1 MQSNSILAWWIRN
14 PIAANL
20 AMIILIVAGSM
31 SYLLTIEKEPF
42 PTVRLPIMDVRMTW
56 RGASP
61 RDVEDQIIVR
71 FEESVKNVEG
81 IKSVV
86 SNALEGRAQITI
98 TGEERVDRRKFSDDI
113 REKIN
118 SVNGLPN
125 DAERPVV
132 TERIKRDQMIRIA
145 LHGNI
150 DELMLNKLAQE
161 IRREVAALPL
171 ITNVDIS
178 GDTSEEI
185 SIQVTEQKLRQY
197 GLSFSEIESAVRSN
211 SINSSAGSVYGETET
226 FRLNVR
232 NRAEKQID
240 FEKIILRHSPD
251 GAILRLGEVATVY
264 DGLAASKRYS
274 SFDSETAL
282 LIDVY
287 NGDYMNIPEM
297 SANVRN
303 YIDKKITQLPKGV
316 SLTIWEDW
324 NDAYQS
330 RLTTIFDNATSG
342 LILVFMLL
350 LLFLQP
356 RIALWVSIGIGT
368 AFAAAF
374 WLLPTF
380 SVSLNMLSLFAFM
393 MVIGIVVDDAIV
405 IGESIHKQH
414 ELGHHGE
421 NAALLGVKAVAKPVV
436 FGVITTIVVFMPM
449 AFLPG
454 STAEFTRT
462 IAIVVMLALAFSLFE
477 ALFILPSHLRHL
489 PDDDPDNKPTK
500 LDKIQKKFADFL
512 TWVGE
517 EIYGPFIDFLLRWRY
532 IVVAIFILV
541 FCLSV
546 KLLNDNFVLQSFEP
560 KIEADTIRL
569 NVTLPEN
576 VSFDRMQQVLSQ
588 MNAGQEKLTQYV
600 ADLSVSGNGEFI
612 AHHYSRIYN
621 NRISSYLKLVP
632 FAERIIDTETAT
644 SLLTEYIGD
653 IPDAEEIQFKSTLND
668 REPKVAFMMQSNNL
682 DAMTVAVK
690 ELKDHLAE
698 YDDVYL
704 VRDSLAHGSK
714 EIMFTMKPG
723 AEALG
728 VSLKDISNQVK
739 QAFYGQEVQRLPR
752 EGGDSR
758 VKVHYSR
765 PERENLDSLYSLK
778 IRTRNKKEIPLVN
791 LVNIELR
798 PGISRIQRRD
808 GMKVAWV
815 YADYSGNN
823 LNALKEKIKV
833 DYLSEWAK
841 HNPEVNMDRKGRSRN
856 QDEFMEK
863 VYHYEG
869 LALFIAYV
877 LMAVAFRSYSQPLL
891 IMSAIPF
898 AYTGSVLGHL
908 SHNVYFGAFSMLGI
922 LAAAGVVVNDNL
934 VLVDCLNNL
943 RAQGKSTLDAV
954 REACRSRFRAI
965 TLTSL
970 TTFVGLIPMLSG
982 DTEQAKFLIPMVV
995 SLAYG
1000 IVFATLTTLIFTP
1013 CLYLIGVDSN
1023 KGMNKALDFWKNL
1036 DKPKS
1041 VEIK

>member
-1 MQSNSILAWWIRN
+1 MHNNSILAWWIRN

-20 AMIILIVAGSM
+20 AMLILVVAGSM

-56 RGASP
+56 QGASP
-61 RDVEDQIIVR
+61 RDIEDQIIVR
-71 FEESVKNVEG
+71 FEEAVKNVEG
-81 IKSVV
+81 IKSIV
-86 SNALEGRAQITI
+86 SNAFEGRAQVTI
-98 TGEERVDRRKFSDDI
+98 TGEERVDRRKFSDDV

-118 SVNGLPN
+118 SVNGLPS
-125 DAERPVV
+125 DADRPIV

-150 DELMLNKLAQE
+150 NELTLNKLAQE

-178 GDTSEEI
+178 GNINEEI
-185 SIQVTEQKLRQY
+185 SIQVTERKLRQF
-197 GLSFSEIESAVRSN
+197 GLSFNEIESAVRNN
-211 SINSSAGSVYGETET
+211 SINTSAGSVYGETET

-240 FEKIILRHSPD
+240 FEKIILRHSAD
-251 GAILRLGEVATVY
+251 GAILTLGDVATIY

-274 SFDSETAL
+274 SFDGETAL

-287 NGDYMNIPEM
+287 NGDYMDIVQM
-297 SANVRN
+297 SANVRE
-303 YIDKKITQLPKGV
+303 YIKEKIQHLPTGV

-330 RLTTIFDNATSG
+330 RLDTIFKSALSG
-342 LILVFMLL
+342 LILVFSLL

-356 RIALWVSIGIGT
+356 RIAVWVSIGIGT
-368 AFAAAF
+368 TFAAAF
-374 WLLPTF
+374 WLLPSF

-414 ELGHHGE
+414 ELGHHGAK
-421 NAALLGVKAVAKPVV
+421 AALLGVQAVAKPVV
-436 FGVITTIVVFMPM
+436 FGVLTTIIVFMPM

-489 PDDDPDNKPTK
+489 PDDDADNSPSK
-500 LDKIQKKFADFL
+500 LALLQQKFADFL
-512 TWVGE
+512 AWLGNN
-517 EIYGPFIDFLLRWRY
+517 IYGPVIDVLLAYRY
-532 IVVAIFILV
+532 LVVAVFILV
-541 FCLSV
+541 FSLSV
-546 KLLNDNFVLQSFEP
+546 KLLNDNFILQSFEP

-576 VSFDRMQQVLSQ
+576 VSFERMNQVLDQ
-588 MNAGQEKLTQYV
+588 MNAGQALLTQHV
-600 ADLSVSGNGEFI
+600 AKLSLDGNGQFI
-612 AHHYSRIYN
+612 DHHYSRISGS
-621 NRISSYLKLVP
+621 RISSYLKLVP
-632 FAERIIDTETAT
+632 YEQRIIDTDTAT
-644 SLLTEYIGD
+644 KRLTEYIGD
-653 IPDAEEIQFKSTLND
+653 IPDAEEIEFKATLNE
-668 REPKVAFMMQSNNL
+668 REPRVAFMVQSHNL

-690 ELKDHLAE
+690 ELKNHLAE

-704 VRDSLAHGSK
+704 VRDSLARGSK
-714 EIMFTMKPG
+714 EIMLTMKPG
-723 AEALG
+723 AAALG
-728 VSLKDISNQVK
+728 VSLKDISQQVK

-758 VKVHYSR
+758 VRVHYSR
-765 PERENLDSLYSLK
+765 AEREDIDSLYALK
-778 IRTRNKKEIPLVN
+778 VRTRNKIEIPLIN
-791 LVNIELR
+791 LVNIELK
-798 PGISRIQRRD
+798 PGVSRIQRRD

-815 YADYSGNN
+815 WADYAGNN
-823 LNALKEKIKV
+823 LNALKESIRKE
-833 DYLSEWAK
+833 YLVAWAK
-841 HNPEVNMDRKGRSRN
+841 RHPEVNMDRKGRSRN
-856 QDEFMEK
+856 QDEFMDK

-869 LALFIAYV
+869 LALLIAYV
-877 LMAVAFRSYSQPLL
+877 LMAVAFKSYSQPLL

-898 AYTGSVLGHL
+898 AFTGSIFGHL
-908 SHNVYFGAFSMLGI
+908 AHQVYFGAFSMLGI
-922 LAAAGVVVNDNL
+922 LAAAGVVVNDNI

-943 RAQGKSTLDAV
+943 RAKGSSPLMAV
-954 REACRSRFRAI
+954 KAACRARFRAI
-965 TLTSL
+965 TLTSF

-982 DTEQAKFLIPMVV
+982 DTEQAKFLVPMVV

-1000 IVFATLTTLIFTP
+1000 IIFATLTTLILTP
-1013 CLYLIGVDSN
+1013 CLYLIGIDINIVT
-1023 KGMNKALDFWKNL
+1023 NKAHHLWKHL
-1036 DKPKS
+1036 DKA
-1041 VEIK
+1041 